1 MKNKKNALLLIVA
14 GATLVVVYLIYR
26 NTKPETQPMPTFT
39 GEEENQDSNI
49 PENG

>member
-26 NTKPETQPMPTFT
+26 NTKPETQPMTTFT
-39 GEEENQDSNI
+39 GEEESQDSNI